1 MTAQTLFLEDD
12 LMLCDCPGL
21 VMPSFGGSQGE
32 MVLGGIL
39 PIDTLTNY
47 HQAMALLSQR
57 IPKVLLEKKYGIT
70 LPKNFNYDDLLS
82 SYAGESSILN

>member
-1 MTAQTLFLEDD
+1 
-12 LMLCDCPGL
+12 MLCDCPGL

-47 HQAMALLSQR
+47 HQAMALLSHR
-57 IPKVLLEKKYGIT
+57 IPKAVLQKKYGIT
-70 LPKNFNYDDLLS
+70 LPKDFNHEDLLN
-82 SYAGESSILN
+82 SYAGMMSALWNKCMIASNY